1 MDQGRIVSVMAISI
15 GPERLRIAKSAGHAS
30 LMHWCRKSGRV
41 GECGSK
47 KRAADATEKAR
58 ELHVRAGARSK
69 TIEAGRWKSSNA
81 PTPPQALNS
90 CRAPLGRR
98 ADVRVARPMPA
109 PSERLGTVHRLINSL
124 YVNRLHPHAH
134 RAIRKILLCL
144 KNFQIGRLAVDQPPH
159 LPFLCEKIATAEQ
172 LSVVMSDIGL
182 KLTE

>member
-47 KRAADATEKAR
+47 KRAADATEQTR
-58 ELHVRAGARSK
+58 DLSVCAGARSRAR
-69 TIEAGRWKSSNA
+69 EAGRWKLSNA
-81 PTPPQALNS
+81 PIPRQKLETFA
-90 CRAPLGRR
+90 APLGRR

-124 YVNRLHPHAH
+124 YVNRLHPHACKTT
-134 RAIRKILLCL
+134 RRMLLRL
-144 KNFQIGRLAVDQPPH
+144 KSLQIERFAFDQ
-159 LPFLCEKIATAEQ
+159 LPRSPLPCQK
-172 LSVVMSDIGL
+172 
-182 KLTE
+182 